1 MTDDDLEAIIVSAG
15 SAYSDGRYL
24 EALDLYEKAIV
35 ARPTNAILFANRAA
49 IFLRLDRLQEALS
62 SADRAIELD
71 STWAKA
77 VVALSQG
84 VSLDPSNNL
93 IVDSLIEA
101 SQQLFKNFPMKR
113 LESVGLEQDRFTILT
128 MVGQELASA
137 KHLSEASKVLTL
149 ALTLHSPS
157 LRLRES
163 ALTAL
168 ASVHYSLGEYHKATF
183 CYEKQLELHAQ
194 MDGPLA
200 SIHDNI
206 ATTAELA
213 GNYNLAMSHRKHR
226 LKFLE
231 GVDAMDERLKIAGL
245 FCSLSQADAALEQYD
260 TVDQLL
266 GETSKCLEQL
276 STVSPTNEEDAVR
289 VADSI
294 VSCHIRDGN
303 IQNAIEYLNNLL
315 KRSSENNQQKLFGHT
330 CFLLAREHIRNGR
343 PTSAV
348 RLTKRILRLARTTSD
363 GCLEKA
369 GLQLLATIHEE
380 HNDLQSATALLQ
392 KYLEVDRVTLPEAVN
407 ALLKLSSLAKRSGAD
422 PISYLNK
429 ALKLADGSGNLDVVV
444 LARSAMLRHLS
455 TLREAD
461 SKSEIHHL
469 LHSQRELLKS
479 DISVSSRSLIFEDL
493 AVCETAETSGIGEI
507 HALEQSLTE
516 AQEANNARRELF
528 LLEKIGDCLLGMER
542 YTEAEGFYQQLLTLA
557 QQMRAVTQIKRAY
570 MKLAILAAGFQKWS
584 RCSELARRALTLSRF
599 FYDHASKAHMMYLIG
614 RAELSKGNDELAR
627 SILKKT
633 VERCEEHGLNTT
645 MALATRYIVE
655 AAISCKE
662 HNTIISER
670 LRRHL
675 ELIDH
680 ETDQKAVLRTMIRL
694 TKFSADLDHLT
705 SLKIVA
711 AVRKLVLNLS
721 IYDQADVLLECFD
734 VYHSLG
740 MLDEARH
747 LLIGMLD
754 SPLQTHRDILQKVA
768 ERLAVFPLRRRV
780 TVLLKLVEQGFFGR
794 KILPQLAFFL
804 PEFTLKMIPG
814 GKDALTRMVC
824 YVQMDEWVKAL
835 ACAEVALV
843 DPLPACAL
851 DGLFEKPTTEE
862 AVQLLL
868 LVAKW
873 KTKHSLHWSNLPKLD
888 DTTFCRLFDMAFSKI
903 LQGGIALPPK
913 SRAHLHALMLHGE
926 FELTHEAATAVEKII
941 CAANTGCG
949 EMIAM
954 WYDELV
960 EEYLSEQKQEIEIFP
975 CSSTECQ
982 LKVASVFAALQH
994 ETLHEQLHVLE
1005 MCKWFMDKR
1014 LANIH
1019 GISLEA
1025 SPPFV
1030 LPSNQSFAYVFRVG
1044 DVQLIWVKLRGC
1056 QAAISVTLRSR
1067 NLSFLE
1073 ECLVRYLQRL
1083 AIPEALVDL
1092 SPFELIFVNDQ
1103 VNLPVKPKLYR
1114 VHHFPSDHFEE
1125 DGDCCEFS
1133 GQFTNEKST
1142 AVLSERLILFSQ
1154 STVAIMSAGDS
1165 ILHPDICLSIRKTPF
1180 LVITLGSP
1188 TFDTIR
1194 ALFLCG
1200 TSVVVEVDESTKDK
1214 DIRRLINAIDH
1225 SSDLLEVLSSY
1236 CCYIKSRE
1244 TCFHWMHSS
1253 YQPRPPAFDCVLDL
1267 RGILD
1272 EIVEATESSS
1282 TATIKES
1289 ISNFVEEIR
1298 HIDNLWLKP
1307 PHSR

>member
-1 MTDDDLEAIIVSAG
+1 
-15 SAYSDGRYL
+15 
-24 EALDLYEKAIV
+24 
-35 ARPTNAILFANRAA
+35 
-49 IFLRLDRLQEALS
+49 
-62 SADRAIELD
+62 
-71 STWAKA
+71 
-77 VVALSQG
+77 
-84 VSLDPSNNL
+84 
-93 IVDSLIEA
+93 
-101 SQQLFKNFPMKR
+101 
-113 LESVGLEQDRFTILT
+113 
-128 MVGQELASA
+128 
-137 KHLSEASKVLTL
+137 
-149 ALTLHSPS
+149 
-157 LRLRES
+157 
-163 ALTAL
+163 
-168 ASVHYSLGEYHKATF
+168 
-183 CYEKQLELHAQ
+183 
-194 MDGPLA
+194 
-200 SIHDNI
+200 
-206 ATTAELA
+206 
-213 GNYNLAMSHRKHR
+213 
-226 LKFLE
+226 
-231 GVDAMDERLKIAGL
+231 
-245 FCSLSQADAALEQYD
+245 
-260 TVDQLL
+260 
-266 GETSKCLEQL
+266 
-276 STVSPTNEEDAVR
+276 
-289 VADSI
+289 
-294 VSCHIRDGN
+294 
-303 IQNAIEYLNNLL
+303 
-315 KRSSENNQQKLFGHT
+315 
-330 CFLLAREHIRNGR
+330 
-343 PTSAV
+343 
-348 RLTKRILRLARTTSD
+348 
-363 GCLEKA
+363 
-369 GLQLLATIHEE
+369 LLATIHEE
-380 HNDLQSATALLQ
+380 QNDLQSATALLH

-422 PISYLNK
+422 PISHLNK

-444 LARSAMLRHLS
+444 LARSAMLRHLT
-455 TLREAD
+455 TLRQAD

-469 LHSQRELLKS
+469 LHLQRELLKS
-479 DISVSSRSLIFEDL
+479 DISVSSRSLVFEDL

-516 AQEANNARRELF
+516 AQEANNTRRELF

-599 FYDHASKAHMMYLIG
+599 FYDHASKAHMIG
-614 RAELSKGNDELAR
+614 NNELAR

-633 VERCEEHGLNTT
+633 VERCEEHGLYTT
-645 MALATRYIVE
+645 MALATRYMVE

-680 ETDQKAVLRTMIRL
+680 ETDQKAVLRSMIRL

-705 SLKIVA
+705 SLKIIA
-711 AVRKLVLNLS
+711 AARKLVRNLN
-721 IYDQADVLLECFD
+721 IHDQADILLECFD
-734 VYHSLG
+734 VYYSLG

-747 LLIGMLD
+747 LLIEMLD
-754 SPLQTHRDILQKVA
+754 SPLQTHRDILLKAA
-768 ERLAVFPLRRRV
+768 ERLTVFPLRRRV
-780 TVLLKLVEQGFFGR
+780 TLLLKLVEQGFFDR
-794 KILPQLAFFL
+794 KVLPQLAFFL
-804 PEFTLKMIPG
+804 PEFTLRMIPG

-843 DPLPACAL
+843 DTLPACAL
-851 DGLFEKPTTEE
+851 NGLFEKLTTEE

-873 KTKHSLHWSNLPKLD
+873 KTKHFLHWSNLPKLND
-888 DTTFCRLFDMAFSKI
+888 ATFCRLFDMAFSRI
-903 LQGGIALPPK
+903 MQSGIALLPN
-913 SRAHLHALMLHGE
+913 SRAHLHALMLHGV
-926 FELTHEAATAVEKII
+926 FELTHEAATAIEKII

-960 EEYLSEQKQEIEIFP
+960 QEYLSEQTQGIEIFP

-1030 LPSNQSFAYVFRVG
+1030 LPSNQSFAYVFCVG

-1056 QAAISVTLRSR
+1056 QAVISITLRNR

-1073 ECLVRYLQRL
+1073 ECLVQYLQRR
-1083 AIPEALVDL
+1083 AIPEAPVDL

-1103 VNLPVKPKLYR
+1103 DSLPVKPKLYS
-1114 VHHFPSDHFEE
+1114 VHHCPSDHFEE
-1125 DGDCCEFS
+1125 DWDRCKFS
-1133 GQFTNEKST
+1133 EQTHNEKAT
-1142 AVLSERLILFSQ
+1142 AVLSERLTMFSQ
-1154 STVAIMSAGDS
+1154 STVAIMGAGDS
-1165 ILHPDICLSIRKTPF
+1165 ILHPDICLSIRKTPL

-1214 DIRRLINAIDH
+1214 DIRRLID
-1225 SSDLLEVLSSY
+1225 
-1236 CCYIKSRE
+1236 
-1244 TCFHWMHSS
+1244 
-1253 YQPRPPAFDCVLDL
+1253 
-1267 RGILD
+1267 
-1272 EIVEATESSS
+1272 ATRQQRQVQKM
-1282 TATIKES
+1282 A
-1289 ISNFVEEIR
+1289 N
-1298 HIDNLWLKP
+1298 
-1307 PHSR
+1307 

>member
-1 MTDDDLEAIIVSAG
+1 MTDDDLESIIVSAG

-24 EALDLYEKAIV
+24 EALDLYEKAIA

-49 IFLRLDRLQEALS
+49 ILLRLDRLQEALG

-101 SQQLFKNFPMKR
+101 SQQFFKNFPMKR

-137 KHLSEASKVLTL
+137 KNLSEASKVLTL

-183 CYEKQLELHAQ
+183 CYEKQLELRAQ

-200 SIHDNI
+200 SVHDNI

-213 GNYNLAMSHRKHR
+213 GNYNLALSHRKHR
-226 LKFLE
+226 LKLLE
-231 GVDAMDERLKIAGL
+231 GVDAVDERLKIAGL
-245 FCSLSQADAALEQYD
+245 FCSLSQADAALEHYD
-260 TVDQLL
+260 IVDQLL

-276 STVSPTNEEDAVR
+276 STVCPTNEEDAVR

-348 RLTKRILRLARTTSD
+348 RLAKRILRLARTTSD

-380 HNDLQSATALLQ
+380 QNDLQSATALLQ

-407 ALLKLSSLAKRSGAD
+407 ALLKLSTLAKRSGAD

-444 LARSAMLRHLS
+444 LARSAMLRHLT
-455 TLREAD
+455 TLRQAD

-469 LHSQRELLKS
+469 LHLQRELLKS

-614 RAELSKGNDELAR
+614 RVELSKGNNELAR

-633 VERCEEHGLNTT
+633 VERCEEHGLYTT
-645 MALATRYIVE
+645 MALAARYMVE

-680 ETDQKAVLRTMIRL
+680 ETDQKAVLRSMIRL
-694 TKFSADLDHLT
+694 TKFSTDLDHLT
-705 SLKIVA
+705 SLKIIA

-721 IYDQADVLLECFD
+721 IHDQADILLECFD

-754 SPLQTHRDILQKVA
+754 SPLQTHRDILQKA
-768 ERLAVFPLRRRV
+768 AKRLTVFPLRRRA
-780 TVLLKLVEQGFFGR
+780 TVLLKLVEQGFFDR

-843 DPLPACAL
+843 DILPACAL
-851 DGLFEKPTTEE
+851 DGLFEKLTTEE
-862 AVQLLL
+862 AVQCLL

-873 KTKHSLHWSNLPKLD
+873 KTKHFLHWSNLPTLD
-888 DTTFCRLFDMAFSKI
+888 DATFCRLFDMAFSKI
-903 LQGGIALPPK
+903 LQGGIALLPN
-913 SRAHLHALMLHGE
+913 SRAHLHALMLRGE

-960 EEYLSEQKQEIEIFP
+960 EEYLSVQTQGIEIFP

-982 LKVASVFAALQH
+982 LKVASVFAALRH
-994 ETLHEQLHVLE
+994 EALYEQLHVLE
-1005 MCKWFMDKR
+1005 MCKWYMDKR

-1025 SPPFV
+1025 SSPFV

-1067 NLSFLE
+1067 NLTFLE
-1073 ECLVRYLQRL
+1073 ECLVRYLRRR
-1083 AIPEALVDL
+1083 AIPEAPVDL

-1103 VNLPVKPKLYR
+1103 ANLPAKPKLYS
-1114 VHHFPSDHFEE
+1114 VYHFPSDHFEE
-1125 DGDCCEFS
+1125 DWDRCKFS
-1133 GQFTNEKST
+1133 EQSQNEKAT
-1142 AVLSERLILFSQ
+1142 AVLSERLTMFSQ

-1244 TCFHWMHSS
+1244 SWFHWEHSS
-1253 YQPRPPAFDCVLDL
+1253 DQPGATVSDCVLDL
-1267 RGILD
+1267 RS
-1272 EIVEATESSS
+1272 IVEERVEVSESSS
-1282 TATIKES
+1282 TATVRVS
-1289 ISNFVEEIR
+1289 ISDFVEEIR